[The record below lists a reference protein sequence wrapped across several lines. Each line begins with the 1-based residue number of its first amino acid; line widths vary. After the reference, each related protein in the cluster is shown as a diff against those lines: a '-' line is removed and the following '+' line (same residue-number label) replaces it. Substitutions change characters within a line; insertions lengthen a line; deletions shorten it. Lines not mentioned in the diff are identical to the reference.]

1 MYEEQETL
9 LRDLARSEP
18 LLERAR
24 LMTEAPGPNAPNGLK
39 MIRVVSVD
47 TGTDRA
53 VLDIHSYNL
62 NYLPTILARY
72 NANNSRAKTIFPI
85 SGGTRVRAGAAAGQ
99 VQVMSTPAP
108 PAAIT
113 IPDATKPVVRVIVSP
128 IGDYSTYRFGVSAS
142 AVPASLFDPLFSE
155 IRFKFRPGCFSN
167 NCAPE
172 WDPALPPFD
181 EPVIDYLAKDYNS
194 FRDTMITAMS
204 QRVPEWQ
211 ATSEAD
217 LDMVLAELFSVAADE
232 LSDYQDRVMN
242 EAYLAS
248 ARKRVSIAQ
257 HSRLMDYHIHQGSQA
272 STWLAL
278 EIGHD
283 GVGQKSFELK
293 PGLHVWTG
301 ATEEKSTVDFL
312 SKYEKTQVVH
322 QFLNSM
328 ALYTWPSTSGSD
340 TITTL
345 KAGSTRAD
353 LKLYSRLYP
362 YDSPAPIEITTQAA
376 AEEIRDLI
384 RTTRVRQLLI
394 EEHLNPKTG
403 FHPGRNPAKRQLL
416 RLIPSG
422 AEAVHDPI
430 TNQWMVRVRW
440 DKRDRLQYDYCF
452 NVDCPANEPGLAQG
466 EVEFVSLFHGN
477 LMEVFH
483 GLEQSTIFR
492 DEGEELTLD
501 PTKPLEFHYE
511 RTSFGDPARWGVIC
525 RLPEVPLAYM
535 QTTPGGDVPPVST
548 LEVKVTA
555 PGSGDDTWDEVP
567 NFIHSDDSSENG
579 DHFVVETDEDRRS
592 LIRFGNGR
600 NGRELPDASVVTCTY
615 QYGLP
620 LDGNVG
626 YDRIINFDA
635 ATVKTDPAAP
645 ALTLRRCWNP
655 FDVVNG
661 IDREPVAETIRRV
674 PEAYRY
680 RQLRAITLADYVARA
695 EEIDGVSRA
704 AARYAWTGSWRT
716 VRVTI
721 DPVGTN
727 ELSYELRKAV
737 ASYLNAVRL
746 IGEDLEIRPPIFVPL
761 EIKVVLCAKPDVWAE
776 DIRFVLEQEFSTG
789 WTPDGR
795 KGFFH
800 PDLWTFGQPLY
811 ASQIVG
817 RAMQVKGVEHA
828 VGQKVGS
835 GASEKTISVSIKRR
849 NSTVLPTDSL
859 TQLNYNEIIQ
869 VMNDPDHL
877 EQGTIVFDVKGGR
890 Q

>member
-1 MYEEQETL
+1 MYEETETP
-9 LRDLARSEP
+9 LRELARSEP

-24 LMTEAPGPNAPNGLK
+24 LMTDAPGPNAPNGLK

-47 TGTDRA
+47 TATDRA
-53 VLDIHSYNL
+53 VLDVHFYNL
-62 NYLPTILARY
+62 NYLPTILNRY
-72 NANNSRAKTIFPI
+72 NTNNSRAKSIFPI

-99 VQVMSTPAP
+99 VQVMSTPSP
-108 PAAIT
+108 PLAIT
-113 IPDATKPVVRVIVSP
+113 IPDVTKPIVRIIVSP
-128 IGDYSTYRFGVSAS
+128 IGDYSTYTLGVSAS

-155 IRFKFRPGCFSN
+155 IRFKFRPGCFNN

-194 FRDTMITAMS
+194 FRQTMITAMS
-204 QRVPEWQ
+204 QRVPEWE

-217 LDMVLAELFSVAADE
+217 LDMVIAELFSVAADE

-248 ARKRVSIAQ
+248 SRKRVSIAR

-283 GVGQKSFELK
+283 GAGQKSFELK

-312 SKYEKTQVVH
+312 SKYESTQVVH
-322 QFLNSM
+322 QYLNSM
-328 ALYTWPSTSGSD
+328 MLYSWPSTSGSD

-353 LKLYSRLYP
+353 LKLYQRLYP
-362 YDSPAPIEITTQAA
+362 GDSLAPIEITTQAA
-376 AEEIRDLI
+376 ADEIRDLI
-384 RTTRVRQLLI
+384 RTGRVRQLLI
-394 EEHLNPKTG
+394 QEHLNPKTG
-403 FHPGRNPAKRQLL
+403 FRPGRNPAKRQLV

-422 AEAVHDPI
+422 AESVLDPI
-430 TNQWMVRVRW
+430 TNEWMVRVRW
-440 DKRDRLQYDYCF
+440 DKRDALQQDYCF
-452 NVDCPANEPGLAQG
+452 HVDCPANEPGLAQG

-477 LMEVFH
+477 LIEVFH
-483 GLEQSTIFR
+483 GLQQTTIFR
-492 DEGEELTLD
+492 EEGEELSNNPLA
-501 PTKPLEFHYE
+501 PLEFHYE
-511 RTSFGDPARWGVIC
+511 RTRFGESARWGVIC
-525 RLPEVPLAYM
+525 RLPEVALAYM
-535 QTTPGGDVPPVST
+535 QTKPGGLVPPVST
-548 LEVKVTA
+548 LKIDVLA
-555 PGSGDDTWDEVP
+555 PGAAVDTWDEVP
-567 NFIHSDDSSENG
+567 SFIHSDDSSENG
-579 DHFVVETDEDRRS
+579 DHFVVETDENRRS
-592 LIRFGNGR
+592 VIRFGNGR
-600 NGRELPDASVVTCTY
+600 NGRELPDGSVITCTY
-615 QYGLP
+615 QHGLP

-626 YDRIINFDA
+626 YDRIVNFDPV
-635 ATVKTDPAAP
+635 TVTTDPAAP

-655 FDVVNG
+655 FDVTNG
-661 IDREPVAETIRRV
+661 IDREPVATIIRRV

-680 RQLRAITLADYVARA
+680 RQLRAVTLADYVARA
-695 EEIDGVSRA
+695 EEIEGVSRA

-727 ELSYELRKAV
+727 ELSYELRKTV
-737 ASYLNAVRL
+737 ADYLNAVRL

-761 EIKVVLCAKPDVWAE
+761 EIKVVLCAEPDVWAE

-811 ASQIVG
+811 ASQIIG
-817 RAMQVKGVEHA
+817 RAMQVRGVEHA
-828 VGQKVGS
+828 VGQKVGV
-835 GASEKTISVSIKRR
+835 GPAEKTISVSIKRR